1 MLTTPSAL
9 RTHLDDLLETPA
21 SNTVTPS
28 LVTPPKHALLWDI
41 QQYTQTTANEALRN
55 VHFETR
61 GFIGSGSAFVWNDT
75 KKAANRVL

>member
-28 LVTPPKHALLWDI
+28 LVTPPKHALL
-41 QQYTQTTANEALRN
+41 
-55 VHFETR
+55 
-61 GFIGSGSAFVWNDT
+61 
-75 KKAANRVL
+75 